1 MTTVLK
7 AQMQSYVFLALAM
20 SIAGSAVVVGKLMVS
35 DLPVFLAAELGI
47 AASLLFLL
55 PVALVQR
62 KRQAR
67 LDRRTHCV
75 LLAQAIFGV
84 VLYRIFIF
92 WGLRYT
98 TATASGLISSA
109 APALVALMAF
119 LLLREKMIAS
129 RVAGVISVS
138 AGILVVNLLPFLN
151 DAAQA
156 ADAFNGNFLVLL
168 TLVCESIFSVM
179 SKSQCRPMTAMYRT
193 ALVSLYASACLLPLA
208 LYDAVSYDFSA
219 ISGQSI
225 LCIGYYGFFVSF
237 LSYVFWFKGI
247 AQVPAG
253 VAASFTGFVP
263 LSSLLLSWLMLHE
276 TITGIHLIGLICILA
291 GVYLS
296 CGFER
301 SSTLQATRSRLAK

>member
-1 MTTVLK
+1 MTMALK
-7 AQMQSYVFLALAM
+7 AQMRSYVFLALAM

-55 PVALVQR
+55 PVVLVLR
-62 KRQAR
+62 KKQAR
-67 LDRRTHCV
+67 LDRRTHCI

-84 VLYRIFIF
+84 VLYRIFTF

-119 LLLREKMIAS
+119 LLLREKMNAS
-129 RVAGVISVS
+129 RIAGVVSVS
-138 AGILVVNLLPFLN
+138 AGILAVNLLPFLN

-156 ADAFNGNFLVLL
+156 ADALKGNFLVLL
-168 TLVCESIFSVM
+168 AVFCESIFSVM

-193 ALVSLYASACLLPLA
+193 ALVSLYASACLLPFA
-208 LYDAVSYDFSA
+208 LHDAVSYDFSA
-219 ISGQSI
+219 ISRQSI
-225 LCIGYYGFFVSF
+225 LCIAYYGFFVSF

-247 AQVPAG
+247 AEIPAG
-253 VAASFTGFVP
+253 VAASFIGFVP
-263 LSSLLLSWLMLHE
+263 LSSLLLSWLILHE
-276 TITGIHLIGLICILA
+276 TITGIHLAGLVCVLA
-291 GVYLS
+291 GIYLS
-296 CGFER
+296 CGFKRNPTSEE
-301 SSTLQATRSRLAK
+301 TRARLAE